1 MEGNIH
7 FTIAQ
12 IWMIIGAVPLC
23 ALMYNP
29 EVKQMKLKHIIGFWL
44 CHASTLLIYPVLTPF
59 LRIPLSLFVIA
70 CSLVLFGCVNLN
82 QSMWISAI
90 AMGTLFLMDIFVST
104 ITPFIFDM
112 VLSNETMTAWLGILL
127 MIISH
132 FIYFGIVF
140 LLLRKHVHKL
150 IQNKSYIKRY
160 QITLSVV
167 TLVVTVI
174 IILFLLLTSPNFYYG
189 EAHPALFTG
198 FFIALIAA
206 GIAAIIILDKYFK
219 KIYELN
225 QIKAQLSGGKKSAP
239 RRTPFEESI
248 EFELYNMDF
257 EELFSDDVEIQNA
270 IYSGPNSQI
279 YVFQHKSDQKRF
291 ILKAIEKQNG
301 IQYNFDVLNSLDHP
315 NIAPMVKWR
324 EGEKYYFIVKAYAP
338 GRDAYSL
345 VKENGPFNVA
355 DALKIINQL
364 CDALSYLHHQDP
376 PLICRDVKPNN
387 IVLDEALTLSL
398 IDIETLRKTSGTSD
412 ADTFIVG
419 TKGYAAPEQYGFSQT
434 TAASDIFGIGATL
447 YFLITGEDPDHK
459 RISLLHTLGDDELPS
474 LAMKPL
480 IPVIQ
485 KCMAFSPA
493 DRYASVDVLVE
504 ECEQL
509 NHSF

>member
-1 MEGNIH
+1 MNESIQMMAIH
-7 FTIAQ
+7 L
-12 IWMIIGAVPLC
+12 WIILGAIPLC
-23 ALMYNP
+23 TLMLNP
-29 EVKQMKLKHIIGFWL
+29 EIKQMKLKHTIGFWL
-44 CHASTLLIYPVLTPF
+44 CHAATIPFYYVLTPF
-59 LRIPLSLFVIA
+59 LRIPLSLFIVA
-70 CSLVLFGCVNLN
+70 CSLVLFGRINLN

-90 AMGTLFLMDIFVST
+90 AMGILFMMDIVISA
-104 ITPFIFDM
+104 IVPFAIDM
-112 VLSNETMTAWLGILL
+112 VYSSNPMTAWLGVILV
-127 MIISH
+127 IISYLV
-132 FIYFGIVF
+132 FLGIVF

-225 QIKAQLSGGKKSAP
+225 QIKAQLSGGKKAAP

-270 IYSGPNSQI
+270 IYTGPNSQI

-345 VKENGPFNVA
+345 VKENGPFNVT
-355 DALKIINQL
+355 DALKIIRQL

-398 IDIETLRKTSGTSD
+398 IDIETLRKTSDTSD

-447 YFLITGEDPDHK
+447 YFLLTGEDPDHK

-474 LAMKPL
+474 LAIKPL